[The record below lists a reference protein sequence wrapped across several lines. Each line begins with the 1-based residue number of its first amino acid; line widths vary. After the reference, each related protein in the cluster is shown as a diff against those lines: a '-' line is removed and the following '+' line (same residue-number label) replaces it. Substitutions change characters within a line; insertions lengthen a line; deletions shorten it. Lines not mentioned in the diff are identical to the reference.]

1 MVQERIDDW
10 WEYAKDLA
18 RAERELQIERWVYI
32 SIEYKDEAGRKCRLH
47 SYDLPR
53 ELHERYRWV
62 IRWREARLQCQ
73 YPRENINTYYSYY
86 DKRTGLRTDF
96 NSCLMKLAAAKAQ
109 ITRAERKEAE
119 YLAYQRLNNLFF
131 DEQTDEQL
139 FKFRQKL
146 RTKKEAELAE
156 KERELMRLRAERAA
170 HEEKLSREQKEKQ
183 EAIRAR
189 DEALKAKEEA
199 LKMQAAL
206 ALREQ
211 ELATLAPTKNDNA
224 VTSFRKGDNAL
235 AIEGLYTGLSMDIE
249 KMRDDILQEMKYSY
263 KQDISIYDDLA
274 EKIESIKTIDA
285 NTLEEGLKPLQVLNT
300 LDEKLNALQ
309 TVDYDCIV
317 EKVSEK
323 LTETKIDYDVLAER
337 VAALMT
343 SYAENAIS
351 PKMQPAGDRQRGV
364 SGLCGNAAR
373 KHPPSDRR
381 AETRPGDRRF
391 DPDHLHQPAG
401 LLRRK
406 RLANPGMCL
415 LAAPKRPKQRGN
427 RPPPRSISPYLN
439 IESCPRLHCCCGT
452 SRP

>member
-1 MVQERIDDW
+1 MTSYEKLKATEKYLAKMKDVLSTMDEISRIKRANGD
-10 WEYAKDLA
+10 KDADSDEIGGYKRSSVVKLVSELEKQREMLLSA
-18 RAERELQIERWVYI
+18 IEREKNEAVAAKEKELSVKEKEIE
-32 SIEYKDEAGRKCRLH
+32 
-47 SYDLPR
+47 
-53 ELHERYRWV
+53 ELKA
-62 IRWREARLQCQ
+62 REAART
-73 YPRENINTYYSYY
+73 EK
-86 DKRTGLRTDF
+86 DKSELL
-96 NSCLMKLAAAKAQ
+96 S
-109 ITRAERKEAE
+109 
-119 YLAYQRLNNLFF
+119 
-131 DEQTDEQL
+131 
-139 FKFRQKL
+139 
-146 RTKKEAELAE
+146 KKEAELAE

-343 SYAENAIS
+343 SYAEICVSRRIRSEYRESCRKRAC
-351 PKMQPAGDRQRGV
+351 GDTP
-364 SGLCGNAAR
+364 
-373 KHPPSDRR
+373 PPSY
-381 AETRPGDRRF
+381 PV
-391 DPDHLHQPAG
+391 
-401 LLRRK
+401 
-406 RLANPGMCL
+406 
-415 LAAPKRPKQRGN
+415 
-427 RPPPRSISPYLN
+427 
-439 IESCPRLHCCCGT
+439 CGT
-452 SRP
+452 RASA